1 MKLTFY
7 CQSCS
12 QKLNVGYSHIGTVVR
27 CPACD
32 MAQPVT
38 TPLAKRYPS
47 LRIAAVTLQVLGVVM
62 ATGLTVGVFVQMAKY
77 ELWSQAQLLKGL
89 LVTTAGFSLAFA
101 SGILTYAA
109 GEVIRL
115 LADLE
120 ESVRSTRLH
129 LELMR
134 AEQRP
139 PAPATEVPQQQS
151 Q

>member
-1 MKLTFY
+1 
-7 CQSCS
+7 
-12 QKLNVGYSHIGTVVR
+12 VR

-32 MAQPVT
+32 TAQPVSI
-38 TPLAKRYPS
+38 PLARRYHS
-47 LRIAAVTLQVLGVVM
+47 LRVAAVTLQVLGVVVTL
-62 ATGLTVGVFVQMAKY
+62 ALSGLVFVLMARY
-77 ELWSQAQLLKGL
+77 QLWSAQQFMKGL
-89 LVTTAGFSLAFA
+89 LVMGLGFPAAFA

-109 GEVIRL
+109 GEVLRL

-120 ESVRSTRLH
+120 ENARSSRLH

-139 PAPATEVPQQQS
+139 AAPAAEVPQQQS